1 MTYAQYKAKR
11 DAIALS
17 EAPLEERVRAIE
29 ELDKKVLES
38 KSVAKAKQQFAE
50 SQADISDIGD
60 DK

>member
-17 EAPLEERVRAIE
+17 DAPLEQRVKAIE

-38 KSVAKAKQQFAE
+38 KSVMKAKQQFDE
-50 SQADISDIGD
+50 SQADISDMGD
-60 DK
+60 ES

>member
-1 MTYAQYKAKR
+1 MTHAQYKAKR

-17 EAPLEERVRAIE
+17 DAPLEQRVKAIE

-38 KSVAKAKQQFAE
+38 KSVMKAKQQFDE

-60 DK
+60 E